1 MVLKKRLGSDYRKAA
16 KDLAKMGSFSF
27 LLAGSIFLGY
37 YAGNF
42 LDRHLGT
49 SPFFL
54 IVFILLGIS
63 GAFIEFLKPLIKV
76 KKNRKEIKQTKENGE
91 DKD

>member
-1 MVLKKRLGSDYRKAA
+1 MVFKKRLGSDYRKTA
-16 KDLAKMGSFSF
+16 KDLANMGSFSF

-37 YAGNF
+37 YAGDF

-54 IVFILLGIS
+54 IVFILLGII
-63 GAFIEFLKPLIKV
+63 GTFIEFLTPLLKKTKIK
-76 KKNRKEIKQTKENGE
+76 KDQKQIERSEN
-91 DKD
+91 DK